1 MRKANLGCYA
11 KIVATLGPASSSVE
25 MIASLIVAGMNVAR
39 INMSHGTYESHAA
52 LIKNIREASR
62 KTGLEVA
69 ILIDL
74 QGPKIRVD
82 NLPEPLQLKKGETW
96 MIGATSV
103 RDNYPKYHDHF
114 IPTTY
119 EYLVADCRDGDRIL
133 FNDGAITTRAVAR
146 KDDLYQIM
154 VEVGGEL
161 TSHKGINLPDSVVT
175 TSSFTEK
182 DQLDLAFGLEHQI
195 DYVALSFVRK
205 KEDILRVRKAI
216 AGKNKDIP
224 IVAKIENPEGIKNI
238 QEIIAVADVI
248 MVARGDMGV
257 EIGNHRVPTIQ
268 KQIIGSCNSQGVPVI
283 TATQMLESMIESPI
297 PTRAE
302 ASDVANAIWDGT
314 DAVMLSAETA
324 SGHYPLEAI
333 SMMGKIICEAEKT
346 PKKRPSLRNLDL
358 ARVDDAIMLAAS
370 LLAEKI
376 GAKRILA
383 VSESGK
389 SCSRITQ
396 YRPQVS
402 ILGVSHHLKVVRKMC
417 LYWGVSP
424 FLLKDYR
431 EDSPDLETDVIKEV
445 RERCQLNTGD
455 RVVITRGSGKFFA
468 SGSANSIRVETINQ

>member
-1 MRKANLGCYA
+1 MIRANLGRHA

-25 MIASLIVAGMNVAR
+25 MIASLILAGMNVAR
-39 INMSHGTYESHAA
+39 INMSYGTYKSHAA

-62 KTGLEVA
+62 ETGLEVA

-74 QGPKIRVD
+74 QGPKIRID
-82 NLPEPLQLKKGETW
+82 KLPAPLQLQEGETW
-96 MIGATSV
+96 MIGTSSV
-103 RDNYPKYHDHF
+103 RDTHPEYHNRL

-119 EYLVADCRDGDRIL
+119 ERLVSDCRDGDRIL
-133 FNDGAITTRAVAR
+133 FNDGTITTRAVAR
-146 KDDLYQIM
+146 RNDVYEIQ

-161 TSHKGINLPDSVVT
+161 TSHKGINLPDSIVT

-182 DQLDLAFGLEHQI
+182 DRLDLAFGLKHQI

-205 KEDILRVRKAI
+205 KEDVLQVKKAI
-216 AGKNKDIP
+216 NEHREDLP
-224 IVAKIENPEGIKNI
+224 VVAKIENPEGIKNI
-238 QEIIAVADVI
+238 QEIVETADVI

-257 EIGNHRVPTIQ
+257 EIGNHLVPTVQ
-268 KQIIGSCNSQGVPVI
+268 KQIISRCNNQGVPVI
-283 TATQMLESMIESPI
+283 TATQMLESMIESPV

-324 SGHYPLEAI
+324 AGRYPLEAI
-333 SMMGKIICEAEKT
+333 QMMGKIIHEAEKT
-346 PKKRPSLRNLDL
+346 PKERPSLRNLDL

-383 VSESGK
+383 VSESGN
-389 SCSRITQ
+389 SCLRITQ
-396 YRPQVS
+396 YRPKVS
-402 ILGVSHHLKVVRKMC
+402 VLGISHHLRVVRKMC

-424 FLLKDYR
+424 FLLQDYHKDQ
-431 EDSPDLETDVIKEV
+431 PDLEIHVIKEV
-445 RERCQLNTGD
+445 RERCQLNNGD
-455 RVVITRGSGKFFA
+455 RIVITRGNGKFFA